1 MVVNSRETILDILT
15 EVFEKDGYSNITINK
30 YLKLKKDLDPR
41 EENFI
46 REIVYGII
54 ENNIYLE
61 FIISKTSKIKINKI
75 HPTIKTI
82 LKIGIYQLVFMDRM
96 PHRAAVNETVNL
108 VKKHG
113 HRGTIGFVNGI
124 LRNISRDKEKYI
136 TIHDKNPVDSI
147 SIRYSHPKWLVRKWI
162 EEYGEKFTE
171 ELCKANNETP
181 RLNLRVNTLKT
192 SKYDLKQSLL
202 NKGYNVEDGRYADD
216 ILIVDNPIRLT
227 NITEY
232 REGLFTIQDE
242 SSALVGQIINPLPG
256 STVIDMCSA
265 PGGKSTHLAQI
276 MKNKGKILS
285 LDIHQHKIKLIKDNA
300 KRLGIDIIES
310 YVEDAEKFNKEFV
323 NMADYVL
330 VDAPCTGFGLIRR
343 KPEIKI
349 NRKEED
355 IKELASIQWTILNN
369 AKEYVKLGGILFY
382 STCTIT
388 KEENTDLIRRFIDI
402 NPNFKLVSIKNVINN
417 FEDYNSLD
425 KGCVQ
430 LFPHIHHTDGFF
442 YAKLIK
448 ER

>member
-1 MVVNSRETILDILT
+1 MALNSRETILNILT
-15 EVFEKDGYSNITINK
+15 EVFEKDGYSNIAINK
-30 YLKLKKDLDPR
+30 NLNLKKDIDTR

-46 REIVYGII
+46 REMVYGII

-61 FIISKTSKIKINKI
+61 YIISKVSKIKINKI
-75 HPTIKTI
+75 HPTIKII
-82 LKIGIYQLVFMDRM
+82 LKIGIYQLIFMDRI
-96 PHRAAVNETVNL
+96 PNRAAVNETVKLAN
-108 VKKHG
+108 KHG

-124 LRNISRDKEKYI
+124 LRNISRDKEKYKDI
-136 TIHDKNPVDSI
+136 PKNNPVDYI

-202 NKGYNVEDGRYADD
+202 KKGYNVNDGKYADD

-227 NITEY
+227 NLTEY
-232 REGLFTIQDE
+232 KDGLFTIQDE
-242 SSALVGQIINPLPG
+242 SSALVGQIMNPLPG
-256 STVIDMCSA
+256 STVIDLCSA
-265 PGGKSTHLAQI
+265 PGGKSTYLAQI
-276 MKNKGKILS
+276 MKNKGRILS

-300 KRLGIDIIES
+300 NRLGIDIIES
-310 YVEDAEKFNKEFV
+310 YVEDAQIFNKEFV
-323 NMADYVL
+323 DMADYVL

-369 AKEYVKLGGILFY
+369 AKEYVKPGGVLFY

-388 KEENTDLIRRFIDI
+388 KEENTDMIRRFIDV
-402 NPNFKLVSIKNVINN
+402 NLNFRLVDIRDDITSL
-417 FEDYNSLD
+417 EESNSLD
-425 KGCVQ
+425 KCCVQ